1 MGFATERRKAG
12 LTQKEVAGS
21 LGVQQAAVCQ
31 WETGKTV
38 PRLPMLQRLAA
49 LYGCSVDELLE
60 DGKEVK

>member
-1 MGFATERRKAG
+1 MSFASARQNAG
-12 LTQKEVAGS
+12 LTQAGVAKE
-21 LGVQQAAVCQ
+21 LGVTDSAVCQ